1 MDGELVR
8 KWDGRE
14 LGPAVDDPAGVL
26 LAADSWL
33 VSEGRVRG
41 LELHRE
47 RFLGAVADAGST
59 PGVGSDDTAAFF
71 DAAIAALP
79 RSGDSFPRVELTAE
93 GLRLRLRDAP
103 PRGRTVV
110 LWTSPVDPRRTPE
123 RKGPD
128 IARLALL
135 RSRALAAGADE
146 AVILGADGAV
156 IDGASSAVLW
166 WLGDALV
173 VPPASS
179 RRVRSV
185 TARTVSVLAGALGV
199 DVIEAPAEPV
209 DLDGREV
216 WTANALHGLR
226 LATGWVDGPAL
237 AAVPGRLDAWRR
249 RLDALRRPL
258 P

>member
-1 MDGELVR
+1 MTAPT
-8 KWDGRE
+8 GR
-14 LGPAVDDPAGVL
+14 
-26 LAADSWL
+26 AD
-33 VSEGRVRG
+33 RG
-41 LELHRE
+41 
-47 RFLGAVADAGST
+47 G
-59 PGVGSDDTAAFF
+59 TA
-71 DAAIAALP
+71 P
-79 RSGDSFPRVELTAE
+79 
-93 GLRLRLRDAP
+93 AP
-103 PRGRTVV
+103 PPRPAARPHRR
-110 LWTSPVDPRRTPE
+110 PVDQSRGSAAHPGAQGTRHRSTRAP
-123 RKGPD
+123 
-128 IARLALL
+128 ALA
-135 RSRALAAGADE
+135 RSRARAAGADE

-179 RRVRSV
+179 RRVLSV

-199 DVIEAPAEPV
+199 DVIEAPAEPA

-237 AAVPGRLDAWRR
+237 AAVPGQLDAWRK

>member
-8 KWDGRE
+8 EWDGGE
-14 LGPAVDDPAGVL
+14 LGPAVDASDAPL

-33 VSEGRVRG
+33 VSEGRARG

-47 RFLGAVADAGST
+47 RFLGAVADVDADAT
-59 PGVGSDDTAAFF
+59 TTADAFL

-79 RSGDSFPRVELTAE
+79 RTGDAFPRVELTAD
-93 GLRLRLRDAP
+93 GLRLRLRPAP

-146 AVILGADGAV
+146 AVILGADGTV
-156 IDGASSAVLW
+156 VDGATSAVLW

-179 RRVRSV
+179 RRVWSV

-199 DVIEAPAEPV
+199 DVIEAPAEPA

>member
-1 MDGELVR
+1 MRE
-8 KWDGRE
+8 WDGRQ
-14 LGPAVDDPAGVL
+14 LGPAVDASDDVL
-26 LAADSWL
+26 LAADSFL

-47 RFLGAVADAGST
+47 RFLAAVAEAGGPDGADA
-59 PGVGSDDTAAFF
+59 FL
-71 DAAIAALP
+71 DAAVAALP
-79 RSGDSFPRVELTAE
+79 RTGDAFPRLELTAG
-93 GLRLRLRDAP
+93 GLRLRLRPAP

-135 RSRALAAGADE
+135 RSRATAAGADE
-146 AVILGADGAV
+146 AVLLDGDGAV
-156 IDGASSAVLW
+156 VDGASSAVLW

-179 RRVRSV
+179 PRVWSV

-199 DVIEAPAEPV
+199 DVIEAPAEPT
-209 DLDGREV
+209 DLEGREV

-226 LATGWVDGPAL
+226 LATSWIEGPAL